1 MPSWGWRHMTD
12 NGAMYRDR
20 NDAGRQ
26 LGEALREAGYAD
38 AVLLGIPRGGVI
50 VAAEAARALQAK
62 ASIIVAR
69 KVGAPGH
76 SELGIGAVT
85 ADGSAYIDRQLAAD
99 VGAGERFI
107 EESISREVEEA
118 KRREELYGT
127 VRPEVQGKTV
137 VVVDDGL
144 ATGSTAIAAAR
155 AMRDRGAGRVVVAVP
170 VGAPQSVALLR
181 READDVVCP
190 LIPQQLYA
198 VGAHYREFEPVSD
211 DEVIAAL
218 QEQ

>member
-1 MPSWGWRHMTD
+1 MTD
-12 NGAMYRDR
+12 TGAMYRDR
-20 NDAGRQ
+20 KDAGRQ

-50 VAAEAARALQAK
+50 VAALAAEVLGTHAG
-62 ASIIVAR
+62 IIVAR

-85 ADGSAYIDRQLAAD
+85 SDGSAYIDRQLAAD
-99 VGAGERFI
+99 VGAGEDLI
-107 EESISREVEEA
+107 EERIAREVEEA

-155 AMRDRGAGRVVVAVP
+155 AMRDRGAEYVVVAVP
-170 VGAPQSVALLR
+170 VGATQSMALLR
-181 READDVVCP
+181 RKRTTSSVHWSHNSSTPWGLTTGNSSRSATT
-190 LIPQQLYA
+190 
-198 VGAHYREFEPVSD
+198 R
-211 DEVIAAL
+211 
-218 QEQ
+218 